1 VVALR
6 MIDMLDAQVRELERG
21 LRTIARHQAGCQ
33 ALMTQFGVGELIA
46 LVTLTELGDVRRLS
60 SSRKAVRFAS
70 DRHRRAAAQTKPA
83 RPRSNPWPN
92 TRPVPSSS
100 IAPLSRCRTLAASSR
115 SFPGPHHPVATLT
128 KTERLQS
135 PRGTTDQPSRR
146 GHPSR

>member
-70 DRHRRAAAQTKPA
+70 DRHRRAPLRPNQPGRETHPPGITDAALGA
-83 RPRSNPWPN
+83 
-92 TRPVPSSS
+92 
-100 IAPLSRCRTLAASSR
+100 L
-115 SFPGPHHPVATLT
+115 
-128 KTERLQS
+128 
-135 PRGTTDQPSRR
+135 
-146 GHPSR
+146 